1 MATTPLI
8 RTPQADGG
16 TFYTFSS
23 AAKDLSRTLNN
34 DGLKLV
40 FSKFVLLN
48 LPDFDK
54 LESNPNNPF
63 GNKENYMQ
71 FDTIDGA
78 IWNGGLKGDPN
89 VNFTESL
96 QNYALNIEELIIS
109 DPTYDNTTNL
119 SVTERVFFKWL
130 KECGALRFRAA
141 SELEKSGTAE
151 GLRFVEEDE
160 ATTGTRQYRR
170 VVKYIGEID
179 IVNNVDRAGEAYTEL
194 YINVPTEVGGT
205 PTILFDSVSDANYQP
220 SLTIQGSSEFIL
232 GRNSATIHPQGLS
245 ISAFYD
251 YDNQLQGLGPAGYTD
266 PDADWMGLGP
276 GVTSAIT
283 NAYFTEPSSFES
295 VLNAEIIKYKGD
307 YNNPTGY
314 IGSAYLRSELD
325 GISVDFNP
333 NDYEQIVADNTV
345 STIPQFNG
353 TGLSQSFEFNA
364 VLVYYD
370 MVDLSD
376 STKTTTNLYGLLLL
390 DNVTPTTDGGYIQR
404 YPKYKPN
411 LVTGQ
416 NGNSYGFKINLRF
429 DASPGSAGIDTII
442 NDYNTFSMGLFS
454 DASAQLQTSAQIFQR
469 QQLEIADIE
478 VRLAAVENTLNAV
491 STSAFL
497 QSQID
502 SLQSQIDNA
511 SLAFASSTTLLDLI
525 AKNSDEIQ
533 MLANGQVSTTLQ
545 YNTAVVRQ
553 GSGITVDTNTPN
565 QIHVSNNVQAYNF
578 MLPFD
583 NSDVQITTAA
593 PLNINVV
600 APQVF
605 TTLGTYSNMLRL
617 DTINQAG
624 GDLDIFIDDTT
635 ITWKTG
641 QTVRLTFNN
650 ILQIGSRDIRIFT
663 DAPSRLNSGAFGKI
677 AATIPNASL
686 SDIPIIDL
694 ICTEQGVLTFVYDI
708 VK

>member
-48 LPDFDK
+48 LPDFDR
-54 LESNPNNPF
+54 LDPTTFS
-63 GNKENYMQ
+63 NKENYMQ

-78 IWNGGLKGDPN
+78 IWSGGLKGDPN

-109 DPTYDNTTNL
+109 DSTYDNTTNL

-130 KECGALRFRAA
+130 KECGALRFREATA
-141 SELEKSGTAE
+141 LEQSGTAD

-160 ATTGTRQYRR
+160 ATTGSRQYRR

-220 SLTIQGSSEFIL
+220 SLIIQGSSEYIL
-232 GRNSATIHPQGLS
+232 GRNSATIHPQGLD
-245 ISAFYD
+245 ILAWYD
-251 YDNQLQGLGPAGYTD
+251 YDNQLQGTGPAGYTD

-276 GVTSAIT
+276 GTSSSIT
-283 NAYFTEPSSFES
+283 NAYFTEPTTFES
-295 VLNAEIIKYKGD
+295 VLNAEIRKYPAD

-314 IGSAYLRSELD
+314 NGSAYVRSELD

-411 LVTGQ
+411 PVTGQ

-478 VRLAAVENTLNAV
+478 VRLAAVENTLNSV

-497 QSQID
+497 QSQINN
-502 SLQSQIDNA
+502 LQTQIDNA